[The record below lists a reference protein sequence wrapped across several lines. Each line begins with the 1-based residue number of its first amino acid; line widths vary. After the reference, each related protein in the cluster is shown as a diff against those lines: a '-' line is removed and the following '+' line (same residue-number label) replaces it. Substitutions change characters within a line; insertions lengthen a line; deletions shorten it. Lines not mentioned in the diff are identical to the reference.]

1 MLSSD
6 QSAGDVWQMLEQIYL
21 EAANSRANSDY
32 ANMSETDKRAILME
46 FARRQ
51 AITSKRW
58 VEILRNL
65 RLAELFV

>member
-1 MLSSD
+1 
-6 QSAGDVWQMLEQIYL
+6 
-21 EAANSRANSDY
+21 
-32 ANMSETDKRAILME
+32 MSETDKRAILME